1 MRERERGG
9 GREAPPCAVFISG
22 ALKAVR
28 ERELADGCKLHATK
42 NNRLAPKRRFSE
54 AENFSCIFFSS
65 LRRRQT
71 IAMSM
76 ITGKANDA
84 NDMVAVCTIPFVII
98 EFS

>member
-54 AENFSCIFFSS
+54 AENFSCIFFF
-65 LRRRQT
+65 LAPET
-71 IAMSM
+71 
-76 ITGKANDA
+76 ANDSDVDD
-84 NDMVAVCTIPFVII
+84 NGKS
-98 EFS
+98 ERR